1 MLLLFST
8 LIVLASVQSHFPSH
22 FTKINPIA
30 LIFLSPLSAEWEASF
45 PQVLSSSWFPPVP
58 NPILES
64 QVIQSFWLLP
74 IIPTLALAWLISEAM
89 ALNPSMVQLDCK
101 EACPPI
107 RFFHVSRPSDVLRYC
122 PSAISE
128 YKESAVLL
136 MTINFACCSPWIFI
150 LRQILKKDVFQ

>member
-1 MLLLFST
+1 M
-8 LIVLASVQSHFPSH
+8 IC
-22 FTKINPIA
+22 
-30 LIFLSPLSAEWEASF
+30 LSPLSAEKRASF
-45 PQVLSSSWFPPVP
+45 PQVLPSSWWPQVP

-64 QVIQSFWLLP
+64 QERQSLLSLP

-89 ALNPSMVQLDCK
+89 ALNPSMVQVGCK

-107 RFFHVSRPSDVLRYC
+107 SFFHVSRPSDVLRYC

-136 MTINFACCSPWIFI
+136 MTINFVCCSPWIFI
-150 LRQILKKDVFQ
+150 PRQILEKDVFQ